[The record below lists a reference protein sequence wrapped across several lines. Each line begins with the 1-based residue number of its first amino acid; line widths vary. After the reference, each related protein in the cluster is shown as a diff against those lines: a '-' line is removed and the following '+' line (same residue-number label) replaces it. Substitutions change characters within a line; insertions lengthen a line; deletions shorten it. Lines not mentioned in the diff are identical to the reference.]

1 MKRFLTSLRASH
13 WKASLLK
20 TFFSGLPPAGYLA
33 ICMLI
38 FATAG
43 FHNGASAQQLKK
55 LSGKVLD
62 QKGAPVPGASIIVKK
77 STLGV
82 ITDAEGKFS
91 FNAPADAATLV
102 ISYIGMKTQE
112 VEIGNRTDLG
122 NISLMDEALG
132 LQEVVVTALG
142 IERSAKTLTYAT
154 QKIGSEQI
162 NEVRD
167 ANFTNTLS
175 GKVAG
180 LTITPSSSGPGS
192 ATRIILRGNRS
203 IQGTNNALIV
213 VDGVP
218 IDNSTVS
225 GQVRND
231 SGDDNR
237 GTSGSDGVGN
247 INPDD
252 IESINILKGAAGAAL
267 YGSRAANG
275 VMMIT
280 TKKGK
285 SGALSVNINSGVS
298 FDKAFTTPA
307 LQNEY
312 SQGAGGVYSPLGTG
326 SWGAAIT
333 GQTVTDWAGKS
344 VPLQAF
350 PNNISDFYRTGIS
363 TNNAIGISGGSEKM
377 TTYFSYANNN
387 ANGIVPTNNLNR
399 NTFNGRIGLNLTSKL
414 SVDAK
419 VTYTLQKINNK
430 PGVGG
435 DGFVV
440 ANLSH
445 IPRSVN
451 LEDLKDYK
459 TVSSTGIETQRYWT
473 NPDPVYMNPYWTIYN
488 TKHLENRSR
497 VTGLIAL
504 KYKFTDW
511 LNIQGRISSDNYN
524 DFNTHSYSNNTA
536 NYARL
541 PGGYY
546 AEENAQISE
555 RNIDVLLNGTNSIT
569 KDIRINYNLGGSM
582 LMRSLRRRVNFADG
596 LGIPNKFDLGFATN
610 LGATTS
616 TSKRDLHS
624 VYGTAQFEF
633 KDYLFLDI
641 TARNDWSSTLPSPHS
656 YFYPSIGLSGI
667 LSEMVQLPNW
677 ISLAKVRAS
686 LTKVGNDTD
695 PYLINQTYSYARGT
709 FGGFVSSSP
718 VQALAGLKPELTQS
732 LEFGTDWRFSE
743 NRFGIDLT
751 YYKTNTRNQL
761 LGIGAPASSGYSSRF
776 INAGNIENSGIEV
789 VLSAKVL
796 QNSAFTWNMGLNYA
810 LNRNKVIKL
819 DPRITRVYLGS
830 GSNIRTATPLVIEG
844 ESYGDMYGYKWKQ
857 LNGQYLVD
865 ANGVPVRSD
874 AIEKVGNYNPK
885 YTAGFTN
892 NFTYKNFTLGLLID
906 GKFGGIVT
914 SGSAAQ
920 NAYFGNADY
929 TTKYREAGSW
939 VLPGVTA
946 DGAANSKAINAERF
960 WTIVSQNNY
969 SWAEFFTYDATAV
982 RMRELTVG
990 YEFKGLP
997 KFIKAAKISFVA
1009 RNLFFIYRGNAILDI
1024 PGIDKRKLDFDPEVS
1039 IGNSNY
1045 QGIEYNNL
1053 PSTRSMG
1060 LNLKLS
1066 F

>member
-1 MKRFLTSLRASH
+1 M
-13 WKASLLK
+13 KASLLK
-20 TFFSGLPPAGYLA
+20 ASLVKTFFFNRAPGNY
-33 ICMLI
+33 
-38 FATAG
+38 AG
-43 FHNGASAQQLKK
+43 FCLLIMLATGFVNVAIGQQVKK
-55 LSGKVLD
+55 ITGKVSD
-62 QKGAPVPGASIIVKK
+62 QKGAPVPGASIIVKQ

-82 ITDAEGKFS
+82 ITDEAGKFAIS
-91 FNAPADAATLV
+91 VPTEANTLV
-102 ISYIGMKTQE
+102 VSYIGMKSQE
-112 VEIGNRTDLG
+112 IEIGNRT
-122 NISLMDEALG
+122 NIDDIKLMDESLG

-142 IERSAKTLTYAT
+142 IERSARTLTYAT

-218 IDNSTVS
+218 IDNSTIS

-237 GTSGSDGVGN
+237 GTSGSDGVAN

-280 TKKGK
+280 TKRGK
-285 SGALSVNINSGVS
+285 SGGLSVNVNSGVS

-307 LQNEY
+307 LQNQY
-312 SQGAGGVYSPLGTG
+312 SQGAGGIYSALGTG

-350 PNNISDFYRTGIS
+350 PNNQSDFYRTGIS
-363 TNNAIGISGGSEKM
+363 TNNAIGVSGGTEKM

-387 ANGIVPTNNLNR
+387 ANGIVPTNSLTR
-399 NTFNGRIGLNLTSKL
+399 NTFNGRIGINLTSKL

-419 VTYTLQKINNK
+419 ITYTLQTIKNK

-440 ANLSH
+440 ANLAH

-488 TKHLENRSR
+488 TKHRENRSR
-497 VTGLIAL
+497 VTSLVAL

-511 LNIQGRISSDNYN
+511 LNLQGRISSDSYN
-524 DFNTHSYSNNTA
+524 DFNTHSYANNTA

-546 AEENAQISE
+546 AEENALVTE
-555 RNIDVLLNGTNSIT
+555 RNIDVLLNGTNNIT
-569 KDIRINYNLGGSM
+569 KDFKINYNVGGSM
-582 LMRSLRRRVNFADG
+582 LLRSLRRRVNYADG

-610 LGATTS
+610 LGVTS
-616 TSKRDLHS
+616 ATSKRDLHS
-624 VYGTAQFEF
+624 VYGTAQFAF
-633 KDYLFLDI
+633 KDYLFLDL
-641 TARNDWSSTLPSPHS
+641 TARNDWSSTLPEPYS
-656 YFYPSIGLSGI
+656 YFYPSVGLSGI
-667 LSEMVQLPNW
+667 LSEMVHLPNW

-686 LTKVGNDTD
+686 LTKVGNDAD
-695 PYLINQTYSYARGT
+695 PYLINQTYTYSRGT

-718 VQALAGLKPELTQS
+718 TKSIGNLKPELTQS
-732 LEFGTDWRFSE
+732 LEFGTDWRFME
-743 NRFGIDLT
+743 NRFGIDVT
-751 YYKTNTRNQL
+751 YYKTNSKNQL
-761 LGIGAPASSGYSSRF
+761 LTVSAPASSGYASRYF
-776 INAGNIENSGIEV
+776 NAGNIQNTGVEI
-789 VLSAKVL
+789 VLTAKIL
-796 QNSAFTWNMGLNYA
+796 QGNDFTWNMGLNYA
-810 LNRNKVIKL
+810 LNRNKVIEL
-819 DPRITRVYLGS
+819 DPRVPRVYLGS
-830 GSNIRTATPLVIEG
+830 GTNVRTATPLVVEG
-844 ESYGDMYGYKWKQ
+844 QSYGDMYGYKWKQ
-857 LNGQYLVD
+857 VNGQYLID
-865 ANGVPVRSD
+865 ANGVPVKTD
-874 AIEKVGNYNPK
+874 AIERVGNYNPK
-885 YTAGFTN
+885 YTAGFSN

-914 SGSAAQ
+914 SGTAAQ

-929 TTKYREAGSW
+929 TTQYRDAASW

-946 DGAANSKAINAERF
+946 EGTANTKAINAEKF
-960 WTIVSQNNY
+960 WTTVSQNNY

-982 RMRELTVG
+982 RVRELTFG

-1024 PGIDKRKLDFDPEVS
+1024 PGIGKRKIDFDPEVS

>member
-1 MKRFLTSLRASH
+1 MKKSLDPLRFHALNPSIIKNFFLSRSLVLP
-13 WKASLLK
+13 LLLLLIIV
-20 TFFSGLPPAGYLA
+20 GLEP
-33 ICMLI
+33 
-38 FATAG
+38 
-43 FHNGASAQQLKK
+43 ASAQQVRKV
-55 LSGKVLD
+55 SGRVLD
-62 QKGAPVPGASIIVKK
+62 QKGAPIPGASVIIKR
-77 STLGV
+77 STQGG
-82 ITDAEGKFS
+82 IADKDGKFS
-91 FNAPADAATLV
+91 LSVPDNANVLV
-102 ISYIGMKTQE
+102 ISYIGMKTLE
-112 VEIGNRTDLG
+112 VEIGSRTDLSD
-122 NISLMDEALG
+122 ITLSEESVG

-142 IERSAKTLTYAT
+142 IERAAKTLTYST

-218 IDNSTVS
+218 IDNSTIS

-237 GTSGSDGVGN
+237 GNSGSDGVAN
-247 INPDD
+247 LNPDD

-285 SGALSVNINSGVS
+285 SGALSVNVNSGVS
-298 FDKAFTTPA
+298 FDKAFTSPN
-307 LQNEY
+307 LQNQY
-312 SQGAGGVYSPLGTG
+312 SQGAGGIYSALGTG

-333 GQTVTDWAGKS
+333 GQSVTDWAGNT
-344 VPLQAF
+344 VPLQAY
-350 PNNISDFYRTGIS
+350 PDNITDFYRTGIS
-363 TNNAIGISGGSEKM
+363 TNNAIGVSGGTEKM

-387 ANGIVPTNNLNR
+387 ANGIVPTNSLTR
-399 NTFNGRIGLNLTSKL
+399 NTFNGRLGINITSKL

-419 VTYTLQKINNK
+419 ITYTLQKIKNK

-459 TVSSTGIETQRYWT
+459 TISSTGIETQRYWT

-497 VTGLIAL
+497 VTSLIAI

-511 LNIQGRISSDNYN
+511 LNIQGRISSDSYN

-546 AEENAQISE
+546 AEENALVSE
-555 RNIDVLLNGTNSIT
+555 RNIDILLNGTNNIT
-569 KDIRINYNLGGSM
+569 KDIKINYNLGGSM
-582 LMRSLRRRVNFADG
+582 LMRNLRRRVNYADG

-610 LGATTS
+610 LGVTSS

-624 VYGTAQFEF
+624 VYGTAQFAF
-633 KDYLFLDI
+633 KDYLFLDL
-641 TARNDWSSTLPSPHS
+641 TARNDWSSTLPEPYS
-656 YFYPSIGLSGI
+656 YFYPSIGLSGV
-667 LSEMVQLPNW
+667 LSEMVHLPNW
-677 ISLAKVRAS
+677 VSLAKVRAS
-686 LTKVGNDTD
+686 LTKVGNDAD
-695 PYLINQTYSYARGT
+695 PYLINQTYTYSRGS

-718 VQALAGLKPELTQS
+718 TKSIGNLKPELTQS
-732 LEFGTDWRFSE
+732 LEFGTDWRFME
-743 NRFGIDLT
+743 NRFGIDVT
-751 YYKTNTRNQL
+751 YYKTNSKNQL
-761 LGIGAPASSGYSSRF
+761 LTVSAPASSGYASRYF
-776 INAGNIENSGIEV
+776 NAGNIQNTGVEV
-789 VLSAKVL
+789 VLSARILRSDK
-796 QNSAFTWNMGLNYA
+796 FTWNMGLNYA
-810 LNRNKVIKL
+810 LNRNKVIEL
-819 DPRITRVYLGS
+819 DPRVPRVYLGS
-830 GSNIRTATPLVIEG
+830 GTNVRTATPLVVEG
-844 ESYGDMYGYKWKQ
+844 QSYGDMYGYKWKQ

-865 ANGVPVRSD
+865 ANGVPIKTD

-885 YTAGFTN
+885 FTAGFSN
-892 NFTYKNFTLGLLID
+892 NFSYKNWTLGLLID

-929 TTKYREAGSW
+929 TTQYREAGSW

-946 DGAANSKAINAERF
+946 EGTANNKAINAEKF
-960 WTIVSQNNY
+960 WTTVSQNNY

-982 RMRELTVG
+982 RVRELTFG

-997 KFIKAAKISFVA
+997 TFIKTAKISFVA
-1009 RNLFFIYRGNAILDI
+1009 RNLFFIYRGDAILDI
-1024 PGIDKRKLDFDPEVS
+1024 PGIGKRKIDFDPEVS

-1053 PSTRSMG
+1053 PATRSMG

>member
-1 MKRFLTSLRASH
+1 MKKYLDPLRLHALNPSTI
-13 WKASLLK
+13 K
-20 TFFSGLPPAGYLA
+20 TFFLSRSLVLPLLSLLFFIICLNPA
-33 ICMLI
+33 
-38 FATAG
+38 
-43 FHNGASAQQLKK
+43 HAQQVRKV
-55 LSGKVLD
+55 SGRVLD
-62 QKGAPVPGASIIVKK
+62 QKGAPVPGASVIIKQ
-77 STLGV
+77 STQGG
-82 ITDAEGKFS
+82 IADKDGKFNLS
-91 FNAPADAATLV
+91 VPDNANVLV
-102 ISYIGMKTQE
+102 ISYIGMKTLE
-112 VEIGNRTDLG
+112 VEIGSRTDLSD
-122 NISLMDEALG
+122 ITLSEESVG

-142 IERSAKTLTYAT
+142 IERAAKTLTYST

-218 IDNSTVS
+218 IDNSTIS

-237 GTSGSDGVGN
+237 GNSGSDGVAN
-247 INPDD
+247 LNPDD

-285 SGALSVNINSGVS
+285 SGALSVNVNSGVS
-298 FDKAFTTPA
+298 FDKAFTSPN
-307 LQNEY
+307 LQNQY
-312 SQGAGGVYSPLGTG
+312 SQGAGGIYSALGTG

-333 GQTVTDWAGKS
+333 GQSVTDWAGKT
-344 VPLQAF
+344 VPLQAY
-350 PNNISDFYRTGIS
+350 PDNITDFYRTGIS
-363 TNNAIGISGGSEKM
+363 TNNAIGVSGGTEKM

-387 ANGIVPTNNLNR
+387 ANGIVPTNSLTR
-399 NTFNGRIGLNLTSKL
+399 NTFNGRIGINITSKL

-419 VTYTLQKINNK
+419 VTYTLQKIKNK

-459 TVSSTGIETQRYWT
+459 TISSTGIETQRYWT

-497 VTGLIAL
+497 VTSLIAI

-511 LNIQGRISSDNYN
+511 LNIQGRISSDSYN
-524 DFNTHSYSNNTA
+524 DFNTHNYTNNTA

-546 AEENAQISE
+546 AEENALVSE
-555 RNIDVLLNGTNSIT
+555 RNIDILLNGTNNIT
-569 KDIRINYNLGGSM
+569 KDIKINYNVGGSM
-582 LMRSLRRRVNFADG
+582 LLRNLRRRVNYADG

-610 LGATTS
+610 LGVTSS

-624 VYGTAQFEF
+624 VYGTAQFGF
-633 KDYLFLDI
+633 KDYLFLDL
-641 TARNDWSSTLPSPHS
+641 TARNDWSSTLPEPYS
-656 YFYPSIGLSGI
+656 YFYPSIGLSGV
-667 LSEMVQLPNW
+667 LSEMVHLPNW
-677 ISLAKVRAS
+677 VSLAKVRAS
-686 LTKVGNDTD
+686 LTKVGNDAD
-695 PYLINQTYSYARGT
+695 PYLINQTYTYSRGS

-718 VQALAGLKPELTQS
+718 TKSIGNLKPELTQS
-732 LEFGTDWRFSE
+732 IEFGTDWRFME
-743 NRFGIDLT
+743 NRFGIDVT
-751 YYKTNTRNQL
+751 YYKTDSKNQL
-761 LGIGAPASSGYSSRF
+761 LTVSAPASSGYASRYF
-776 INAGNIENSGIEV
+776 NAGNIQNTGVEV
-789 VLSAKVL
+789 VLSAKIL
-796 QNSAFTWNMGLNYA
+796 QSDKFTWNMGLNYA
-810 LNRNKVIKL
+810 LNRNKVIEL
-819 DPRITRVYLGS
+819 DPRVPRVYLGS
-830 GSNIRTATPLVIEG
+830 GTNVRTATPLVVEG
-844 ESYGDMYGYKWKQ
+844 QSYGDMYGYKWKQ

-865 ANGVPVRSD
+865 ANGVPVKTD

-885 YTAGFTN
+885 FTAGFSN
-892 NFTYKNFTLGLLID
+892 NFSYKNWTLGLLID

-929 TTKYREAGSW
+929 TTQYREAGSW

-946 DGAANSKAINAERF
+946 EGTANNTAINAEKF
-960 WTIVSQNNY
+960 WTTVSQNNY

-982 RMRELTVG
+982 RVRELTFG

-1009 RNLFFIYRGNAILDI
+1009 RNLFFIYRGDAILDI
-1024 PGIDKRKLDFDPEVS
+1024 PGIGKRKIDFDPEVS

-1045 QGIEYNNL
+1045 QGVEYNNL
-1053 PSTRSMG
+1053 PATRSMG

>member
-1 MKRFLTSLRASH
+1 MKKFLAPV
-13 WKASLLK
+13 KASLLK
-20 TFFSGLPPAGYLA
+20 ASLVKTFFFSRLSGASLGLILA
-33 ICMLI
+33 IALI
-38 FATAG
+38 TG
-43 FHNGASAQQLKK
+43 FVNVANAQQIKK
-55 LSGKVLD
+55 VSGKVSD
-62 QKGAPVPGASIIVKK
+62 QKGAAVPGASVIVKK
-77 STLGV
+77 STVGV
-82 ITDAEGKFS
+82 ITDEAGEFAIS
-91 FNAPADAATLV
+91 VPADASTLV
-102 ISYIGMKTQE
+102 ISYIGMKTVE
-112 VEIGNRTDLG
+112 VEIGNRTALG
-122 NISLMDEALG
+122 EIRLMDESLG

-175 GKVAG
+175 GKIAG

-237 GTSGSDGVGN
+237 GTSGSDGVAN

-280 TKKGK
+280 TKRGK
-285 SGALSVNINSGVS
+285 SGGVNVNINSGVS
-298 FDKAFTTPA
+298 FDKAMTTPA
-307 LQNEY
+307 LQNQY
-312 SQGAGGVYSPLGTG
+312 SQGAGGIYSALGTG

-333 GQTVTDWAGKS
+333 GQNVTDWAGKS

-350 PNNISDFYRTGIS
+350 PNNISDFYRTGVS
-363 TNNAIGISGGSEKM
+363 TNNAVSVSGGTDKM
-377 TTYFSYANNN
+377 TTYLSYANNN
-387 ANGIVPTNNLNR
+387 ANGIVPTNSLTR
-399 NTFNGRIGLNLTSKL
+399 NTFNGRIGINLTSKL

-419 VTYTLQKINNK
+419 VTYTLQKVNNR

-497 VTGLIAL
+497 VTSLIAL

-511 LNIQGRISSDNYN
+511 LNIQGRISNDSYN
-524 DFNTHSYSNNTA
+524 DFNTHKYSNNTA

-541 PGGYY
+541 PGGFYL
-546 AEENAQISE
+546 EENALVSE
-555 RNIDVLLNGTNSIT
+555 RNIDVLLNGTNNLT
-569 KDIRINYNLGGSM
+569 KDIKITYNLGGSM
-582 LMRSLRRRVNFADG
+582 LLRNLRRRQNYADG
-596 LGIPNKFDLGFATN
+596 LGIPNKFDLGYATN
-610 LGATTS
+610 LGATT
-616 TSKRDLHS
+616 TTAKRDLHS
-624 VYGTAQFEF
+624 VYGTAQFDF
-633 KDYLFLDI
+633 KNYLFLDI
-641 TARNDWSSTLPSPHS
+641 TARNDWSSTLPSPYS
-656 YFYPSIGLSGI
+656 YFYPSIGLSGV
-667 LSEMVQLPNW
+667 LSEMVHLPNW
-677 ISLAKVRAS
+677 ISLGKVRAS

-695 PYLINQTYSYARGT
+695 PYLINQTYSFTRGT
-709 FGGFVSSSP
+709 FGGFITSSP

-732 LEFGTDWRFSE
+732 LEFGTDWRFLE

-751 YYKTNTRNQL
+751 YYKTNTKNQL
-761 LGIGAPASSGYSSRF
+761 LSIAAPASSGYASRF
-776 INAGNIENSGIEV
+776 INAGNIENSGLEV

-796 QNSAFTWNMGLNYA
+796 QASAFTWNMGLNYA
-810 LNRNKVIKL
+810 MNHNKVIKL

-830 GSNIRTATPLVIEG
+830 GTNVRTSTPLVVEG
-844 ESYGDMYGYKWKQ
+844 QSYGDMYGYKWKQ
-857 LNGQYLVD
+857 LNGQNLID

-874 AIEKVGNYNPK
+874 VIEKIGNYNPK
-885 YTAGFTN
+885 FTAGFSN
-892 NFTYKNFTLGLLID
+892 NFSYKNFTLGLLID

-929 TTKYREAGSW
+929 TTQYRAAGSW

-946 DGAANSKAINAERF
+946 EGKTNATPINAEKF
-960 WTIVSQNNY
+960 WTTVSQNNY

-982 RMRELTVG
+982 RVRELTFG
-990 YEFKGLP
+990 YEFKALP

-1024 PGIDKRKLDFDPEVS
+1024 PGIGKRKLDFDPEVS

-1045 QGIEYNNL
+1045 QGVEYNNL

>member
-1 MKRFLTSLRASH
+1 MKKYLDPLRLHALNPSTI
-13 WKASLLK
+13 K
-20 TFFSGLPPAGYLA
+20 TFFLSRSLVLPLLSLLFFIICLNPA
-33 ICMLI
+33 
-38 FATAG
+38 
-43 FHNGASAQQLKK
+43 HAQQVRKV
-55 LSGKVLD
+55 SGRVLD
-62 QKGAPVPGASIIVKK
+62 QKGAPVPGASVIIKQ
-77 STLGV
+77 STQGG
-82 ITDAEGKFS
+82 IADKDGRFS
-91 FNAPADAATLV
+91 LSVPDNANVLV
-102 ISYIGMKTQE
+102 ISYIGMKTLE
-112 VEIGNRTDLG
+112 VEIGSRTDLSD
-122 NISLMDEALG
+122 ITLSEESVG

-142 IERSAKTLTYAT
+142 IERAAKTLTYST

-218 IDNSTVS
+218 IDNSTIS

-237 GTSGSDGVGN
+237 GNSGSDGVAN
-247 INPDD
+247 LNPDD

-285 SGALSVNINSGVS
+285 SGALSVNVNSGVS
-298 FDKAFTTPA
+298 FDKALTSPN
-307 LQNEY
+307 LQNQY
-312 SQGAGGVYSPLGTG
+312 SQGAGGIYSALGTG

-333 GQTVTDWAGKS
+333 GQSVTDWAGKT
-344 VPLQAF
+344 VPLQAY
-350 PNNISDFYRTGIS
+350 PDNITDFYRTGIS
-363 TNNAIGISGGSEKM
+363 TNNAIGVSGGTEKM

-387 ANGIVPTNNLNR
+387 ANGIVPTNSLTR
-399 NTFNGRIGLNLTSKL
+399 NTFNGRIGINITSKL

-419 VTYTLQKINNK
+419 VTYTLQKIKNK

-459 TVSSTGIETQRYWT
+459 TISSTGIETQRYWT

-497 VTGLIAL
+497 VTSLIAI

-511 LNIQGRISSDNYN
+511 LNIQGRISSDSYN
-524 DFNTHSYSNNTA
+524 DFNTHNYTNNTA

-546 AEENAQISE
+546 AEENALVSE
-555 RNIDVLLNGTNSIT
+555 RNIDILLNGTNNIT
-569 KDIRINYNLGGSM
+569 KDIKINYNVGGSM
-582 LMRSLRRRVNFADG
+582 LLRNLRRRVNYADG

-610 LGATTS
+610 LGVTSS

-624 VYGTAQFEF
+624 VYGTAQFGF
-633 KDYLFLDI
+633 KDYLFLDL
-641 TARNDWSSTLPSPHS
+641 TARNDWSSTLPEPYS
-656 YFYPSIGLSGI
+656 YFYPSIGLSGV
-667 LSEMVQLPNW
+667 LSEMVHLPNW
-677 ISLAKVRAS
+677 VSLAKVRAS
-686 LTKVGNDTD
+686 LTKVGNDAD
-695 PYLINQTYSYARGT
+695 PYLINQTYTYSRGS

-718 VQALAGLKPELTQS
+718 TKSIGNLKPELTQS
-732 LEFGTDWRFSE
+732 IEFGTDWRFME
-743 NRFGIDLT
+743 NRFGIDVT
-751 YYKTNTRNQL
+751 YYKTNSKNQL
-761 LGIGAPASSGYSSRF
+761 LTVSAPASSGYASRYF
-776 INAGNIENSGIEV
+776 NAGNIQNTGVEV
-789 VLSAKVL
+789 VLSAKIL
-796 QNSAFTWNMGLNYA
+796 QSDKFTWNMGLNYA
-810 LNRNKVIKL
+810 LNRNKVIEL
-819 DPRITRVYLGS
+819 DPRVPRVYLGS
-830 GSNIRTATPLVIEG
+830 GTNVRTATPLVVEG
-844 ESYGDMYGYKWKQ
+844 QSYGDMYGYKWKQ

-865 ANGVPVRSD
+865 ANGVPVKTD

-885 YTAGFTN
+885 FTAGFSN
-892 NFTYKNFTLGLLID
+892 NFSYKNWTLGLLID

-929 TTKYREAGSW
+929 TTQYREAGSW

-946 DGAANSKAINAERF
+946 EGTANNTAINAEKF
-960 WTIVSQNNY
+960 WTTVSQNNY

-982 RMRELTVG
+982 RVRELTFG

-1009 RNLFFIYRGNAILDI
+1009 RNLFFIYRGDAILDI
-1024 PGIDKRKLDFDPEVS
+1024 PGIGKRKIDFDPEVS

-1045 QGIEYNNL
+1045 QGVEYNNL
-1053 PSTRSMG
+1053 PATRSMG